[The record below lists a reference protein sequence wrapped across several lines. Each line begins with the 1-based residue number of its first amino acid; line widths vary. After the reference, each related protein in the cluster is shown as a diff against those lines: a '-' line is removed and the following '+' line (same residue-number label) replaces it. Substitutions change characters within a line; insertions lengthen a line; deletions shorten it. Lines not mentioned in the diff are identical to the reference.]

1 MPTGFVLRIII
12 TDRLHLGGRVFRE
25 GRTHLLKLSLPMI
38 RWFRFDDNRGVTAIE
53 YGLIAAL
60 VGLAIIVGV
69 GLVGTNLNALFNNIG
84 GQLVIPGG

>member
-1 MPTGFVLRIII
+1 MIQFYFSV
-12 TDRLHLGGRVFRE
+12 
-25 GRTHLLKLSLPMI
+25 I
-38 RWFRFDDNRGVTAIE
+38 RWFRFNDNQGVTAIE

-84 GQLVIPGG
+84 GQLVVGE

>member
-1 MPTGFVLRIII
+1 LN
-12 TDRLHLGGRVFRE
+12 RLYF
-25 GRTHLLKLSLPMI
+25 SMI
-38 RWFRFDDNRGVTAIE
+38 RWFKFDDNQGVTAIE

-84 GQLVIPGG
+84 GQLVAPGGGG

>member
-1 MPTGFVLRIII
+1 
-12 TDRLHLGGRVFRE
+12 
-25 GRTHLLKLSLPMI
+25 MI

>member
-1 MPTGFVLRIII
+1 LYKLAFSVIGWLR
-12 TDRLHLGGRVFRE
+12 L
-25 GRTHLLKLSLPMI
+25 
-38 RWFRFDDNRGVTAIE
+38 DDNRGVTAIE

-84 GQLVIPGG
+84 GQLVAPGGG